1 MATSAQNS
9 RRPVAVSSMSS
20 LDSLI
25 DAALDNTTVQSDDQ
39 VVQMPVGGESNVVSS
54 STLSSIGGAA
64 SPTHI
69 SSNVSE
75 KEAPVVN
82 DVVASSSSTEP
93 TGMLLSAPSV
103 PSVAAPAAV
112 APPVARQ
119 APAPAAPNSNT
130 VAEFLFQLS
139 KMLTDDNNEV
149 IEWSNGKWS
158 IHDFVDGQDTI
169 ESPSDAVY
177 LSFRSNQ
184 RSRPIQASR

>member
-1 MATSAQNS
+1 
-9 RRPVAVSSMSS
+9 MSS

-25 DAALDNTTVQSDDQ
+25 DAALDKTTVLSDDQ
-39 VVQMPVGGESNVVSS
+39 VVQMPVENNVVSS

-82 DVVASSSSTEP
+82 DPVASSSSMEP

-103 PSVAAPAAV
+103 SSVAGPAAA

-119 APAPAAPNSNT
+119 APALAAPNSNT

-139 KMLTDDNNEV
+139 KMLTDDNSEV

-158 IHDFVDGQDTI
+158 IHDFVDGHGTI
-169 ESPSDAVY
+169 ESPSDAVIVY

-184 RSRPIQASR
+184 CSRPIQASR

>member
-1 MATSAQNS
+1 
-9 RRPVAVSSMSS
+9 MSS

-25 DAALDNTTVQSDDQ
+25 DAALDKTTVLSDDQ
-39 VVQMPVGGESNVVSS
+39 VVQMPVADGNVVSS
-54 STLSSIGGAA
+54 STLNSIGGAT

-75 KEAPVVN
+75 KEAPMVK
-82 DVVASSSSTEP
+82 DPVASSSSSSMVP

-103 PSVAAPAAV
+103 PSV
-112 APPVARQ
+112 PPVAVQ

-139 KMLTDDNNEV
+139 KMLTDDNSEV

-158 IHDFVDGQDTI
+158 IHDFRRRTRYD
-169 ESPSDAVY
+169 
-177 LSFRSNQ
+177 
-184 RSRPIQASR
+184 